1 MRPLRLARLL
11 RSLRPLRFLMP
22 GKHSLW
28 KLQAIFLFLEATKA
42 VEVIEVSDGIMS
54 IEVIETT
61 EVLRTTQ
68 SLKINNIKARI
79 TLF

>member
-54 IEVIETT
+54 IEAIGPLKFLEPLR
-61 EVLRTTQ
+61 VLK
-68 SLKINNIKARI
+68 SI
-79 TLF
+79 T